1 MFSYLSVYCIACIF
15 FVLGE
20 KYQRYFCFFIGLFIL
35 WLFGGLRYGVGLDY
49 NGYWD
54 IFLYADSTGVELGYR
69 QLCLFFRS
77 MGFGPQIMYLVS
89 TALTLSLIYKAV
101 SFYNRSQVAFAFAIF
116 LFAGFYTES
125 FNISRQYIAIGF
137 FIYATRYIF
146 LHSFGKYLLII
157 LIGSLFHSS
166 ILFMLPFYWLLDL
179 KYSDS
184 VVLVGILLSVGIA
197 YTLPLDGL
205 YEKIPFYG
213 RYMLEDSRFNVNTGL
228 GLGYMSKVLIALLLL
243 KLRHCII
250 AIDNKYNV
258 VINGFFFYILFMAAF
273 KDFMVLLRIAYYFH
287 IFLILLLPRMV
298 YCFNRKSQKIFL
310 AASYLYLSMLF
321 IIQIT
326 DKTAMLIPY
335 RINLDLTTTVNLN
348 Q

>member
-1 MFSYLSVYCIACIF
+1 MLSYLSVYCIACVF

-54 IFLYADSTGVELGYR
+54 IFLYTDSTGVEPGYR
-69 QLCLFFRS
+69 QLCVFFKS
-77 MGFGPQIMYLVS
+77 MGFGPQIMCLVAM
-89 TALTLSLIYKAV
+89 ALTLGLIYKAV
-101 SFYNRSQVAFAFAIF
+101 LFYNRSQVAFVFAVF

-137 FIYATRYIF
+137 FIYATRYI
-146 LHSFGKYLLII
+146 LSHSFYKYLLVI
-157 LIGSLFHSS
+157 LTGALFHSS
-166 ILFMLPFYWLLDL
+166 VLFMLPFYWLLDL
-179 KYSDS
+179 KYSDR

-213 RYMLEDSRFNVNTGL
+213 RYLLGDSRFNVNAGL
-228 GLGYMSKVLIALLLL
+228 GLGYVSKILIALLLL
-243 KLRHCII
+243 KLRHYII
-250 AIDNKYNV
+250 ASDDKYNV
-258 VINGFFFYILFMAAF
+258 VINGFFFYILFMAVF
-273 KDFMVLLRIAYYFH
+273 KDFMVFLRIAYYFH

-298 YCFNRKSQKIFL
+298 SCFNRRSQKIFV
-310 AASYLYLSMLF
+310 ATVYLYLGMLF
-321 IIQIT
+321 IIQMT
-326 DKTAMLIPY
+326 DKTSMLVPY
-335 RINLDLTTTVNLN
+335 RINFDLTTTVNLN